1 MPVPACLSQTWSV
14 PSIPLAFLLSPFLLL
29 LLRELHVDGWSPGLP
44 CCPWDNPA
52 PALLYKQVLSAR
64 RPQSKEGKP
73 TSSGPERGELSRE
86 AASQAPG
93 PVLLTFSHPTPPRSC
108 LHFRP
113 EAVGSAK
120 RLELALLE
128 RCRTPTPLAPHHPF
142 KSHQRGVCS
151 KDFSHCPPPS
161 PPKGH
166 HSCEYTPVQG
176 ALSQS
181 LPASVSLHATSTQHC
196 HGWEHQKALWTLPAA
211 KDKAPEPNI
220 SGGHLLNPLPSE
232 HQPALLPSPDPN
244 STATLRT
251 KSHGQDTLTPLNKSQ
266 TRIH

>member
-44 CCPWDNPA
+44 CCPWDNSP

-64 RPQSKEGKP
+64 RPHSKEGKP
-73 TSSGPERGELSRE
+73 TTGGPESGELARE

-128 RCRTPTPLAPHHPF
+128 RCRTPTPLLPHHSF
-142 KSHQRGVCS
+142 KRVCG
-151 KDFSHCPPPS
+151 KGFSHCPPPS

-166 HSCEYTPVQG
+166 HPCEYTPAQG
-176 ALSQS
+176 
-181 LPASVSLHATSTQHC
+181 
-196 HGWEHQKALWTLPAA
+196 
-211 KDKAPEPNI
+211 DF
-220 SGGHLLNPLPSE
+220 
-232 HQPALLPSPDPN
+232 PSPSMPQFP
-244 STATLRT
+244 SM
-251 KSHGQDTLTPLNKSQ
+251 P
-266 TRIH
+266 